1 MELCRLRHSLIR
13 SESILDGEPME
24 RQITQVKF
32 LLVDMGLNEYQAS
45 ALSHL
50 LFLGETK
57 ATTLSKASGVP
68 NARIYGVLDELS
80 KMGLVTVRPGRPA
93 LYSPMTPADISSAL
107 IADARDKMRRRLSLI
122 ERNIG
127 DFTELAKEIYLKARK
142 VDARVPL
149 LRIVS
154 VGDVSLEETRK
165 LYQVA
170 GEIIMVM
177 TRAMEYYS
185 AVSQELK
192 EAAGRGVSVRVLMMS
207 GKNLGDDDRR
217 KRDGIIKKIKEEL
230 GGSVEVRVSDEVI
243 LRGCVIDPE
252 AGGRALFL
260 VEEVGVPFFLREAA
274 ITSHPGVVK
283 GLASMFELNWMFNAA
298 EPDLA

>member
-1 MELCRLRHSLIR
+1 
-13 SESILDGEPME
+13 
-24 RQITQVKF
+24 
-32 LLVDMGLNEYQAS
+32 
-45 ALSHL
+45 
-50 LFLGETK
+50 
-57 ATTLSKASGVP
+57 
-68 NARIYGVLDELS
+68 
-80 KMGLVTVRPGRPA
+80 
-93 LYSPMTPADISSAL
+93 
-107 IADARDKMRRRLSLI
+107 
-122 ERNIG
+122 
-127 DFTELAKEIYLKARK
+127 ELAGEIYLKARK

-154 VGDVSLEETRK
+154 VGDVSLEETKK

-170 GEIIMVM
+170 REIIMVM
-177 TRAMEYYS
+177 TRAMEYYGT
-185 AVSQELK
+185 VSQELK

-217 KRDGIIKKIKEEL
+217 ARDGIIKKIKEEL

-283 GLASMFELNWMFNAA
+283 GLASMFELNWRFNTA
-298 EPDLA
+298 EPDFA

>member
-1 MELCRLRHSLIR
+1 
-13 SESILDGEPME
+13 ME

-32 LLVDMGLNEYQAS
+32 RLADMGLNEYQAS
-45 ALSHL
+45 TLSHL

-57 ATTLSKASGVP
+57 ATILSKASGVP

-107 IADARDKMRRRLSLI
+107 IADARDEMRKRLSVI
-122 ERNIG
+122 ERNIE
-127 DFTELAKEIYLKARK
+127 DFTELAGEIFLKAGK
-142 VDARVPL
+142 VDVRVPL

-165 LYQVA
+165 LYRAA
-170 GEIIMVM
+170 GKIIMVM

-185 AVSQELK
+185 AVSQELMD
-192 EAAGRGVSVRVLMMS
+192 AAGRGVSIRFLMMS
-207 GKNLGDDDRR
+207 SKNLGDNDRR
-217 KRDGIIKKIKEEL
+217 IRDRIIKKIRDDL

-243 LRGCVIDPE
+243 LRGCMIDPE
-252 AGGRALFL
+252 AKGRALFL

-283 GLASMFELNWMFNAA
+283 GLTSMFELNWRFNTT
-298 EPDLA
+298 EPDLV